1 MRVWRIHSVAAYP
14 RNTACP
20 QAAATSSEPLYT
32 NFLTNEY
39 RILVAN
45 YAIQEK
51 GVLYKAATINNKMIL
66 DVQRTNSLRNGNIQ
80 SDQFQSQKSH
90 VVHGNQKSVVDRK
103 PGDPSMRKMSLNLSW
118 KKTKHV

>member
-1 MRVWRIHSVAAYP
+1 MRVRRIHSVAAYN

-20 QAAATSSEPLYT
+20 SRCHKLRTTST
-32 NFLTNEY
+32 NLLTNEY

-45 YAIQEK
+45 YAILGK
-51 GVLYKAATINNKMIL
+51 GVLYKATTINNKMLL
-66 DVQRTNSLRNGNIQ
+66 DVQRTNAQRNGNIQ

-103 PGDPSMRKMSLNLSW
+103 PGDPKMRKMSLNLSR
-118 KKTKHV
+118 KKTKEV